1 MPHAQTRPGWTQ
13 SASARHVHAVIVVSL
28 SVLLLFTATACST
41 VQPTSAPSASTA
53 AAPGSDGVATDSTA
67 AARTSREASSTKVTV
82 GVVRGRIG
90 RGDRRRA
97 VRKLGRVVDRWLT
110 AGYLGGTYPRGQFG
124 ESGLRGFTVAAR
136 ARGRGDRDVLTNA
149 RLGLK
154 IAGVVPKRRRVWV
167 DLLAVR
173 GRVMGATARVRL
185 KYRTLGTP
193 RRTVEIGGRVFL
205 RPGPSG
211 WRIFGYDVTR
221 GVQGASR

>member
-1 MPHAQTRPGWTQ
+1 M
-13 SASARHVHAVIVVSL
+13 ASARRIRAFAAVAVSA
-28 SVLLLFTATACST
+28 LLLCTAAACST
-41 VQPTSAPSASTA
+41 TPSTSAPSSPAA
-53 AAPGSDGVATDSTA
+53 AAPGSDEVATASATPA
-67 AARTSREASSTKVTV
+67 QTIRVASSTTVTV
-82 GVVRGRIG
+82 GVVRGKIG

-97 VRKLGRVVDRWLT
+97 VRKIGRVVDRWLN
-110 AGYLGGTYPRGQFG
+110 AGYLDGTYPRGQFG
-124 ESGLRGFTVAAR
+124 ERGLRGFTVAAR
-136 ARGRGDRDVLTNA
+136 ARGRADRDVLTNA
-149 RLGLK
+149 RLGQK
-154 IAGVVPKRRRVWV
+154 IAGVVPKRRRVWI

-221 GVQGASR
+221 GLQGASR